1 MNSKLVYY
9 VKKYKN
15 MIANESYEP
24 VVYEMISDLKELLL
38 HESVD
43 IDTNYLILE
52 TFYDINNKDIVTELN
67 ELENLLE
74 GSNASKVK
82 SMFIDKHE
90 KITQRD
96 KKWLEKNKKKL
107 LALDFEGIE
116 LEVLSDYKV
125 TFEQLLNRHNIF
137 DKIFVNSDNNVEE
150 KIRRFKDKN
159 DNLKNGLDN
168 YFRTGT
174 SRREIG
180 LRKVQGDEAK
190 LVVEN
195 MIAYCESFLSG
206 RQFLED
212 KMNSIIVYA
221 NDMNSTKESLSPIEL
236 LKSLLE
242 ASSEE
247 NKEDKNIDKK
257 ENKEEDLNTESEE
270 ENAEQEEE
278 IEAGTELKKSS
289 EDTILDRQTGVT
301 VLITVAEERY
311 FDYINILKGLIE
323 E

>member
-1 MNSKLVYY
+1 
-9 VKKYKN
+9 

-67 ELENLLE
+67 KLENLLE

-278 IEAGTELKKSS
+278 IEAGTEVKKSS

-301 VLITVAEERY
+301 VLLTVAEERY